1 MTGKYWDRAWSLV
14 DGCTPCS
21 PGCDHC
27 WSMAMGKRFKKW
39 PDRVTIRPGRLDT
52 PLKTRKPTVFCLWN
66 DLFHED
72 VQYEF
77 IVDTFRHIGGT
88 GHHTYL
94 ILTKR
99 PQRMYDFITDKNVKM
114 VFKRERRAPIGI
126 AWHHVWLGVTVCN
139 QQEANEK
146 IPLLLQTPA
155 AHRWISIEPMLGP
168 INLKFIGCPICG
180 KSEQTWFPNYTFCKV
195 CGNEVKSP
203 PENTI
208 DAVILGGETGP
219 GARPLHPDWV
229 RSVRDQCQSAG
240 VPFFL
245 KSLGRGKGR
254 ELDGKEHNDLPWKFE
269 R

>member
-168 INLKFIGCPICG
+168 VDVSWSLG
-180 KSEQTWFPNYTFCKV
+180 KIVGTKLPS
-195 CGNEVKSP
+195 
-203 PENTI
+203 I